1 MPHAETMR
9 WSSFLEIEPDSR
21 LVRHNRL
28 FSNWFRLRLKLS
40 QSGELVIVHR
50 IAAKRLVLEIQNS
63 RSSAENRPSDRKSG
77 KKAAS
82 LIGIVL
88 VAGAVVPASL
98 GVTNAEPRKASETAA
113 QQEGSRTASCAT
125 IASREPFEI
134 DDLQSFNVDTWII
147 KTFGT
152 EISLGALQSVSF
164 EAKCKSEVVVGTLL
178 HSKNESGHLILRMTP
193 IKRPGS

>member
-1 MPHAETMR
+1 MPHAQTMR

-88 VAGAVVPASL
+88 VAGAVVAASL
-98 GVTNAEPRKASETAA
+98 VLTYAEPRKASETAA
-113 QQEGSRTASCAT
+113 QQEGLPTGSCET
-125 IASREPFEI
+125 IASSEPFEI

-152 EISLGALQSVSF
+152 EISLGALQSISF
-164 EAKCKSEVVVGTLL
+164 EAKCQSEVVVGTLL

>member
-1 MPHAETMR
+1 M
-9 WSSFLEIEPDSR
+9 
-21 LVRHNRL
+21 
-28 FSNWFRLRLKLS
+28 
-40 QSGELVIVHR
+40 HR

-88 VAGAVVPASL
+88 VAGAVVAASL
-98 GVTNAEPRKASETAA
+98 VLTYAEPRKASETAA
-113 QQEGSRTASCAT
+113 QQEGLPTGSCET
-125 IASREPFEI
+125 IASSEPFEI

-152 EISLGALQSVSF
+152 EISLGALQSISF
-164 EAKCKSEVVVGTLL
+164 EAKCQSEVVVGTLL